1 MHRVKLLSTWRCP
14 YGARVLYNNY
24 TIRDVDQRWT
34 KTAESSLPYLH
45 YICIPMDWPDLLDR
59 TLQTVV
65 KSVRD
70 YASAKTQATKS
81 IPKTSQRGNHII
93 ANESTLGMYNIQTT
107 TVGGLTQTT
116 TVGGLTQTT
125 YVPWLLRTL
134 QHSCLHKYVQTC
146 TQHPNTNYVVR
157 PHCCRVCD
165 NQIIQK
171 CSGTVINTAPSFAYV
186 G

>member
-1 MHRVKLLSTWRCP
+1 MSIWDEGFIIITTILQETW
-14 YGARVLYNNY
+14 
-24 TIRDVDQRWT
+24 IRGGQ

-45 YICIPMDWPDLLDR
+45 YICIPVDWPDLLDR

-93 ANESTLGMYNIQTT
+93 ANESPLGIYNLQ
-107 TVGGLTQTT
+107 T

-165 NQIIQK
+165 NQVIQ
-171 CSGTVINTAPSFAYV
+171 SVV
-186 G
+186 GRL

>member
-81 IPKTSQRGNHII
+81 IPKTSQMGNHIL
-93 ANESTLGMYNIQTT
+93 ANESPLGIYNIQTT
-107 TVGGLTQTT
+107 VGGLI
-116 TVGGLTQTT
+116 QTT
-125 YVPWLLRTL
+125 YLDY
-134 QHSCLHKYVQTC
+134 YVLFNTHAC
-146 TQHPNTNYVVR
+146 TNTYRHALNTPIPTTYIVR
-157 PHCCRVCD
+157 PHCCRVRQPG
-165 NQIIQK
+165 NTK